1 MNTDTLKMFIT
12 IAQAG
17 SISAAAQQLGYA
29 QSNISTKLQQLERDL
44 NTRLVY
50 RNNRG
55 IVLTATG
62 QQLLQRAIQIV
73 QLTDRTIAD
82 IQHPHDVQGKLRLG
96 TLQTAASTFL
106 PPILSHYHR
115 HYPKVTLT
123 IQTGTTLANTQA
135 VLNYQI
141 DGAIIGGTVNDDAL
155 ISIPLMQEPLCLI
168 TANSPT
174 ADIQNSPLLVF
185 PVGCAYRKTLERWL
199 DSQQIVSHYPVEFDY
214 LNAIIAS
221 VSAGLGMSILP
232 IRVVQP
238 YVDAGTLTAVTL
250 PEPFATLPITFVYH
264 KDAVM
269 SAPLDQFIT
278 ELQTY
283 REQ

>member
-29 QSNISTKLQQLERDL
+29 QSNISTKLQQLEQDL
-44 NTRLVY
+44 NTRLFY

-62 QQLLQRAIQIV
+62 QQLLQRASQIV
-73 QLTDRTIAD
+73 QLTDRTITD
-82 IQHPHDVQGKLRLG
+82 IQHPNDVRGKLRLG

-106 PPILSHYHR
+106 PPILSHYHQ

-141 DGAIIGGTVNDDAL
+141 DGAIIGGTVNDDTL

-168 TANSPT
+168 TATSSM
-174 ADIQNSPLLVF
+174 ADIHHTPILVF

-199 DSQQIVSHYPVEFDY
+199 DSQQITLHYPVEFDY

-232 IRVVQP
+232 TRVVQP
-238 YVDAGTLTAVTL
+238 YVDAGVLNAVTL
-250 PEPFATLPITFVYH
+250 PAPFATLPVTFIYRQ
-264 KDAVM
+264 DTVM
-269 SAPLDQFIT
+269 SAPFDHFIT
-278 ELQTY
+278 AIRHY
-283 REQ
+283 HD